1 VHDSTSYAIFRL
13 HAVSV
18 SDIHM
23 SVQLELKVEGFLT
36 GLLQLYF
43 GIFCIRLCYMNCFIQ
58 FPSDE

>member
-1 VHDSTSYAIFRL
+1 VHASTSYAMFSL

-23 SVQLELKVEGFLT
+23 SVKLELKVEGVLS

-43 GIFCIRLCYMNCFIQ
+43 GIFVYSSVL
-58 FPSDE
+58 